1 LQWLDIS
8 ISTQKAFN
16 SIPHLVQQVHSV
28 LGEVRTQ
35 QHDSPDIFQAPNIIL
50 SDKSFPSDKHNVSAV
65 TWKERL
71 LQYYQ
76 SDKTIATRL
85 L

>member
-1 LQWLDIS
+1 MVGYFHFDAE
-8 ISTQKAFN
+8 AFN
-16 SIPHLVQQVHSV
+16 SIPHLVQQIHSV

-50 SDKSFPSDKHNVSAV
+50 SDKSIPSDKHDISTV
-65 TWKERL
+65 TWKEL
-71 LQYYQ
+71 LFQCYQ
-76 SDKTIATRL
+76 SDNTIATRL